1 MKRCLRSLIP
11 ACILI
16 LLLARPSLSFEGARN
31 GLLLW
36 FNVVFPTLFPFMV
49 FSSLLVARGGIPLL
63 LAPLSSVLKWLH
75 LSQNGGYS
83 LLTGLLCG
91 YPMGAKNT
99 ADFMAKG
106 QISPAEGK
114 ALMAIVSNPSPMFLA
129 GYVYARMPRETIP
142 FYMILLSVYLPLLP
156 LFFLARRLYR
166 HPETS
171 FRQTTVLLPSHHT
184 FPTDRSHRSELPHKT
199 KEHVRFSNLP
209 EKGLDC
215 LILDNLEILVRI
227 GGYIMLYSILAAWI
241 RQLLPDPL
249 APLFM
254 GLSEMTTG
262 IQAISETIPGTAG
275 AIAILVC
282 AVFGGLSG
290 ISQTK
295 TVLDCAF
302 RQREKNAGLSI
313 RHYIFWK
320 LIHASLASAI
330 FILLSLL

>member
-1 MKRCLRSLIP
+1 MKQRLRSLIP
-11 ACILI
+11 IFILI
-16 LLLARPSLSFEGARN
+16 LLLSRPALSFEGARN

-36 FNVVFPTLFPFMV
+36 FNVVLPTLFPFMV

-63 LAPLSSVLKWLH
+63 LSPLSGLLKWLR
-75 LSQNGGYS
+75 LSQSGGYS

-99 ADFMAKG
+99 ADFTARG
-106 QISPAEGK
+106 QISPEEGMV
-114 ALMAIVSNPSPMFLA
+114 LMAVAGNPSPMFLA
-129 GYVYARMPRETIP
+129 GYVRTRIP
-142 FYMILLSVYLPLLP
+142 LEAGSFSLVLLSIYLPLLL
-156 LFFLARRLYR
+156 LFFLARRLYHLSGSPR
-166 HPETS
+166 CQPS
-171 FRQTTVLLPSHHT
+171 PSSGQTEK
-184 FPTDRSHRSELPHKT
+184 ELD
-199 KEHVRFSNLP
+199 S
-209 EKGLDC
+209 

-241 RQLLPDPL
+241 RRLLPNPL

-254 GLSEMTTG
+254 GLAEMTTG
-262 IQAISETIPGTAG
+262 IQAISETISGTAG
-275 AIAILVC
+275 AAAILAC
-282 AVFGGLSG
+282 AVFGGMSG

-320 LIHASLASAI
+320 LIHASLSSAI

>member
-16 LLLARPSLSFEGARN
+16 LLLVRPSLSFEGARN

-36 FNVVFPTLFPFMV
+36 FNVVLPTLFPFMV

-142 FYMILLSVYLPLLP
+142 FYRILLSVYLPLLP

-171 FRQTTVLLPSHHT
+171 FRQT
-184 FPTDRSHRSELPHKT
+184 
-199 KEHVRFSNLP
+199 KEHVRFPNLP

-262 IQAISETIPGTAG
+262 IQAISETIPGKAG
-275 AIAILVC
+275 AIAILIC